1 MKAWAYI
8 TLLVFFA
15 HNLSLST
22 LLENFQSAMERYVVS
37 GELTG
42 REEDTDKDE
51 KRWEKTKIKWVFL
64 AVSERQIT
72 VARRHVQPT
81 KHTVPLSVL
90 MYFLLPSFF
99 PLQPTSPRCPVSASR
114 HHGSAFS
121 DCLHA
126 DGCRDYACHFRFCS
140 PDRSVSFCLCT
151 CAYLLSG
158 FLVFFGGK
166 WHCS

>member
-37 GELTG
+37 G

-158 FLVFFGGK
+158 F
-166 WHCS
+166 